1 MTAPRKAPS
10 AATVRAL
17 TGGALLS
24 ASLFVAAAALAA
36 SGRPWSSGPVLGPV
50 AAARGMLELDPAAW
64 ASAGILV
71 LLASPVLGLLTTAA
85 EYRRVD
91 IRYSALACLVLA
103 ILTGSLLLAI
113 LR

>member
-1 MTAPRKAPS
+1 
-10 AATVRAL
+10 
-17 TGGALLS
+17 
-24 ASLFVAAAALAA
+24 
-36 SGRPWSSGPVLGPV
+36 
-50 AAARGMLELDPAAW
+50 MLELDPAAW